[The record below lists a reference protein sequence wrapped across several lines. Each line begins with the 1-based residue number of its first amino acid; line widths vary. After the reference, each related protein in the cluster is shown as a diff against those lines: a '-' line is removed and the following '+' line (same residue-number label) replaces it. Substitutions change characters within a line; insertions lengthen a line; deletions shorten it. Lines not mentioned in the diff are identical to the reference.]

1 MIKLKIILKYDGV
14 IMKLKKKITYKRFII
29 LGFLILIAIGTLL
42 LTLPIA
48 SKDRSMTPLFDAL
61 FTATSASCVTGLVV
75 FDTFSHWSLFGQ
87 TVILLLIQIG
97 GLGVIS
103 VISMFSIALG
113 RRIGLQERQLIAETA
128 GSGQLGGMVRLIKRI
143 FLITLIVEGAG
154 AVLLFIRFC
163 PMLGVGRGLY
173 YAVFHSV
180 SAFCNAGFDLFGFR
194 GEYASLTPFSGDV
207 LVNAVIMLLI
217 IIGGIG
223 FPVWDDLIKKKLK
236 FKKYDLHT
244 KIVLS
249 VSFILIF
256 GGAALFYIFERYASL
271 EGMTGG
277 NKILSSLFQSVTAR
291 TAGFNTVDLTKLS
304 KSGCLL
310 MTSLMTV
317 GGSPASTA
325 GGIKTTTLAVLFL
338 NAYAAARHTKSI
350 SLFNRRLHDNVAEQA
365 CAVITIFVTAVFAS
379 LLFMCAKESIGAE
392 NILFEI
398 VSAAG
403 TVGLAKT
410 VTAALLPASKVILIL
425 LMFGGRVGGVT
436 LMLSLAEKCE
446 YAPVNRPEEKILIG

>member
-1 MIKLKIILKYDGV
+1 
-14 IMKLKKKITYKRFII
+14 MKLKKKITYKRFII
-29 LGFLILIAIGTLL
+29 LGFLILIAVGALL
-42 LTLPIA
+42 LTLPVS
-48 SKDRSMTPLFDAL
+48 SKDGSATSFSDAL

-87 TVILLLIQIG
+87 IVILVLIQIG

-103 VISMFSIALG
+103 VISMFSIVLG

-128 GSGQLGGMVRLIKRI
+128 GGGQIGGMVRLIKRI
-143 FLITLIVEGAG
+143 FTVTLVVEGTG

-163 PMLGVGRGLY
+163 PMLGAGRGIY

-194 GEYASLTPFSGDV
+194 GEYASLTSFSGDV
-207 LVNAVIMLLI
+207 LVNTVIMLLI

-223 FPVWDDLIKKKLK
+223 FPVWDDLKSKKLK

-244 KIVLS
+244 KIVLC

-256 GGAALFYIFERYASL
+256 GGAALFYLFERRASL
-271 EGMTGG
+271 DGMTGG
-277 NKILSSLFQSVTAR
+277 AKVLSSLFQSVTAR

-304 KSGCLL
+304 KSGSLL

-325 GGIKTTTLAVLFL
+325 GGIKTTTFAVLFL
-338 NAYAAARHTKSI
+338 NAYAAARHEKSI
-350 SLFNRRLHDNVAEQA
+350 TLFNRRLHDNVAEQA
-365 CAVITIFVTAVFAS
+365 CAVITVFVTAVFAS
-379 LLFMCAKESIGAE
+379 LLFMCAKESIGTE

-410 VTAALLPASKVILIL
+410 VTAALLPASKIILIL
-425 LMFGGRVGGVT
+425 LMFGGRIGGVT